1 MYGIQGFYVGGGVDA
16 SGGGVYKKST
26 QQKLKASRARNAN
39 RLQQQR
45 DQFQKDNKD
54 AQRQTVEEFVR
65 DSRLRR
71 GDPLVTAREAER
83 MAGRSNEF
91 ASDFQKLIGPA
102 GSGTFLFTGNPR
114 TQEFMKKYGLSDQDL
129 INLRLSVTQPGF
141 RKLGEKVFENV
152 QERFPGTPSLFNVQ
166 DALSKF
172 KVGMTPF
179 DRLPSTRGGFM
190 GGIEDLFA
198 AGPFSS
204 LADKLSGGSPMGSAG
219 LAFGKTQGLEGDQ
232 LNQFASAIANNP
244 GLYNQM
250 MMTPE
255 MQMRQFQQNL
265 VNVERGL
272 PRRSNNQEVKQEPDP
287 ITAAYNPAMNPFL
300 NSGIGN
306 FQFFV

>member
-1 MYGIQGFYVGGGVDA
+1 MNGIQSFYVGGGVDA

-26 QQKLKASRARNAN
+26 KQKLKASRARNAE
-39 RLQQQR
+39 RLERQR

-54 AQRQTVEEFVR
+54 SQRQTVEEFVR

-71 GDPLVTAREAER
+71 GDPLITAREADR

-114 TQEFMKKYGLSDQDL
+114 TQEFMEKYGLSNDEL
-129 INLRLSVTQPGF
+129 IKLRLSVTQPGF
-141 RKLGEKVFENV
+141 RKLGEEVFGDV
-152 QERFPGTPSLFNVQ
+152 QKRFPGSGSLFNVQ

-190 GGIEDLFA
+190 GGIENLFA
-198 AGPFSS
+198 KGAFSS
-204 LADKLSGGSPMGSAG
+204 FADKLAGGSPMGSSG
-219 LAFGKTQGLEGDQ
+219 LAFGRTQDLSGDR
-232 LNQFASAIANNP
+232 LNQFASVIANDRD
-244 GLYNQM
+244 LYNQM

-255 MQMRQFQQNL
+255 MQKRAFEQNL
-265 VNVERGL
+265 INVERGL
-272 PRRSNNQEVKQEPDP
+272 PRGGGNQEKQEPDP
-287 ITAAYNPAMNPFL
+287 ITAAYDPSMNPFL
-300 NSGIGN
+300 NQGIQP
-306 FQFFV
+306 FSYMV